1 MDICGL
7 DFPEENFVKHV
18 LKRRKEGL
26 VETPEEYIEKIKE
39 TIRNADKFYLVRQLQ
54 DCIDKIV
61 FFNSKTKWLVIIIY
75 EQNRILTCFYLW
87 KSDTLE
93 GYFQMMGF
101 DTYLRE
107 DCKNSSYR
115 EVVNS
120 ENSKYSRFI
129 KALQDRC

>member
-1 MDICGL
+1 M
-7 DFPEENFVKHV
+7 
-18 LKRRKEGL
+18 
-26 VETPEEYIEKIKE
+26 
-39 TIRNADKFYLVRQLQ
+39 Q

-61 FFNSKTKWLVIIIY
+61 FFNTKTKWLVIVIY
-75 EQNRILTCFYLW
+75 ETKRILTCFYLW

-93 GYFQMMGF
+93 EYFQMMDF

-115 EVVNS
+115 EVIKS
-120 ENSKYSRFI
+120 EDSKYSRFI